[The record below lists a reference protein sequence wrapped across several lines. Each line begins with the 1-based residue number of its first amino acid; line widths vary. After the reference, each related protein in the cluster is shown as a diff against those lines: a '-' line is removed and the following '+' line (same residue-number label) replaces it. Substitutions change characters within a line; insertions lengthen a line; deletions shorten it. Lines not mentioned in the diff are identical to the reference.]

1 MPRAA
6 YALPTLGPLAPGSVL
21 VLAAMTPRWLVGGVA
36 VLAVMTAWSGAAA
49 QERAGTPVSRQEAI
63 RFALERNLNLTI
75 ERINPQI
82 AREQIREAEGQ
93 FDPLL
98 GSSVAYNR
106 QKRFL
111 NSALESLA
119 EEGLVRDRLVSP
131 QASFTGKLITGTQ
144 YNLSLTT
151 QAHDSD
157 HPQRLFDDSYT
168 AALNIGL
175 TQPLLRD
182 FGIEVNLVK
191 VNQAKKGERQAIFS
205 VEAKMLSVI
214 RDVETTYWA
223 VFYAQ
228 QHVTVAQGSLGLAED
243 LVQRLTRMREAGLA
257 IGLDLIEAQAAV
269 EARRGDMARARADL
283 LNAQA
288 QLRLLVDP
296 GRELTAR
303 MIASEHPPEEE
314 PSSDL
319 PERIIRALARRPE
332 VSAQGLVIEQLE
344 LQEKLDR
351 NNTLWRLDA
360 IGNVGYNSL
369 AGSGLGPLVQGPRPA
384 GLQGQTNF
392 LDAFNGFFTPEGNLN
407 WSVGV
412 QLQVPIGNRQA
423 FAQLEET
430 RLKKRQEEFR
440 LSLLKS
446 QISVEIETA
455 FQDRSATWEQ
465 LLGARASVGS
475 AREQLAAEEKR
486 LAAGLST
493 VRKILEA
500 QDRLAAAK
508 DRENQALV
516 SYANAKSRLDAA
528 DATSFTTYQLVMQQ

>member
-1 MPRAA
+1 
-6 YALPTLGPLAPGSVL
+6 
-21 VLAAMTPRWLVGGVA
+21 
-36 VLAVMTAWSGAAA
+36 
-49 QERAGTPVSRQEAI
+49 VSRQEAI
-63 RFALERNLNLTI
+63 RLALERNLSLTI

-82 AREQIREAEGQ
+82 AREQVREAEGQ

-98 GSSVAYNR
+98 GGSVTYDR
-106 QKRFL
+106 HKRFL
-111 NSALESLA
+111 NSALESRA
-119 EEGLVRDRLVSP
+119 EDGLVRDRLLSP
-131 QASFTGKLITGTQ
+131 QTSFTGKLITGTQ

-151 QAHDSD
+151 QIMDTD
-157 HPQRLFDDSYT
+157 HPQRLFDESHT
-168 AALNIGL
+168 AALNLGL

-191 VNQAKKGERQAIFS
+191 VNQAKKGERQTILG

-214 RDVETTYWA
+214 RDVETTYWT

-228 QHVTVAQGSLGLAED
+228 QHVIVAQGSLDLAED
-243 LVQRLTRMREAGLA
+243 LVQRLARMREAGLA
-257 IGLDLIEAQAAV
+257 TALDLIQAQAAV
-269 EARRGDMARARADL
+269 EAKRGDLARARADL

-288 QLRLLVDP
+288 QLRLLIDP
-296 GRELTAR
+296 TREPTAR
-303 MIASEHPPEEE
+303 VIASERPPEEE

-319 PERIIRALARRPE
+319 LERVVRALARRPE
-332 VSAQGLVIEQLE
+332 ISAQGLMIEQLE

-360 IGNVGYNSL
+360 VGNVGYNGL

-392 LDAFNGFFTPEGNLN
+392 LDAFNSFFTPEGNLN

-423 FAQLEET
+423 FAQLQET
-430 RLKKRQEEFR
+430 RLRKRQEEFR

-455 FQDRSATWEQ
+455 FQDRSAAWEQ
-465 LLGARASVGS
+465 LLGARTSVGS

-493 VRKILEA
+493 VRKVLEA
-500 QDRLAAAK
+500 QDDLATAK
-508 DRENQALV
+508 DKENQALV
-516 SYANAKSRLDAA
+516 SYASAKSRLDAA
-528 DATSFTTYQLVMQQ
+528 DATSFTTYQLVMQK